1 MDFVKHSMFEPQ
13 SAQVK
18 SKPARREFVF
28 SFHLFLRL
36 KNSKEF

>member
-1 MDFVKHSMFEPQ
+1 MLEAQ

-28 SFHLFLRL
+28 SFHWFLRL
-36 KNSKEF
+36 KNAKEF

>member
-1 MDFVKHSMFEPQ
+1 MDFVKHLMLEPQ

-28 SFHLFLRL
+28 SFHWFLGL
-36 KNSKEF
+36 KNA